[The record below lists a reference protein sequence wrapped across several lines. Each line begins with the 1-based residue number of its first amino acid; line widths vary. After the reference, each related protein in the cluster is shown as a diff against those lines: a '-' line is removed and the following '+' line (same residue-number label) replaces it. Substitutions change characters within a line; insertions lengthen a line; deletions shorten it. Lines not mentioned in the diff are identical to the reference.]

1 MKNTFLV
8 NKVNES
14 GKTVLSEVTAAE
26 WGAILADN
34 RQCPK
39 DQRRYFIVD
48 CIGEGH
54 DMDRMFIEVSKEEH
68 HRWNSRHTVS
78 ERNRKYGNKY
88 SYISLDKM
96 LLNADEIRVEDTLAD
111 PRCMEDDII
120 AKMRVAELEEAL
132 RAWKPWAMDLY
143 YAYLTGRKK
152 NCTADIAQKYCVS
165 CRTVRTYRAQFENFV
180 KEYLS

>member
-26 WGAILADN
+26 WADILADN
-34 RQCPK
+34 RRRPK
-39 DQRRYFIVD
+39 DQRRYFIAD
-48 CIGEGH
+48 CIGEGE
-54 DMDRMFIEVSKEEH
+54 DMDRMFIEVSREEH

-78 ERNRKYGNKY
+78 ERNRKYGNQY
-88 SYISLDKM
+88 TCISLDTM
-96 LLNADEIRVEDTLAD
+96 LLHTDELHVGDTLAD
-111 PRCMEDDII
+111 PICIEDEIV
-120 AKMRVAELEEAL
+120 AKMQIAELEDAL

-143 YAYLTGRKK
+143 KAYLSGRKK
-152 NCTADIAQKYCVS
+152 SCTEDIAKKYCVS
-165 CRTVRTYRAQFENFV
+165 CRTVRTYRNQFEKFV